1 MEPMKRLCSLALI
14 LALFLTGCGVGASE
28 LDEAM
33 AIREKLLKASGCS
46 FDAAVTADY
55 GDKIFGFRLRCQ
67 GDGAGNLT
75 FTVLEPES
83 IAGIS
88 GTVSGSSGAL
98 TFDGT
103 ALSFPLMADG
113 QVTPVTAP
121 WLFLKTL
128 RGGYITS
135 AGREGESLRMAI
147 GDSYQDDALHLDIW
161 AEEGTPTR
169 GEILY
174 DGRKILSVDVADFQF
189 LS

>member
-1 MEPMKRLCSLALI
+1 MKRLCSLAFVI
-14 LALFLTGCGVGASE
+14 VLFLTGCGAGASG

-33 AIREKLLKASGCS
+33 TLREKLLKASGCS
-46 FDAAVTADY
+46 FDAFVTADY
-55 GDKIFGFRLRCQ
+55 GDKLFSFRLSCQ

-88 GTVSGSSGAL
+88 GTVSSSGGAL
-98 TFDGT
+98 TFDDT

-121 WLFLKTL
+121 WLLMKTL
-128 RGGYITS
+128 RSGYISS
-135 AGREGESLRMAI
+135 AGREGETLRMVI
-147 GDSYQDDALHLDIW
+147 DDSYQDDALHLDIW
-161 AEEGTPTR
+161 AEDGTPVR

>member
-1 MEPMKRLCSLALI
+1 MKRLCSLALVFV
-14 LALFLTGCGVGASE
+14 LFLTGCGAGASE

-33 AIREKLLKASGCS
+33 ALREKLLKASGCS
-46 FDAAVTADY
+46 FDASVTADY
-55 GDKIFGFRLRCQ
+55 GDKLFSFRLRCQ
-67 GDGAGNLT
+67 GDSTGNLT
-75 FTVLEPES
+75 FSVLEPES

-88 GTVSGSSGAL
+88 GTVSSDGGAL

-103 ALSFPLMADG
+103 ALSFPMMADG

-121 WLFLKTL
+121 WLLLKTL
-128 RGGYITS
+128 RGGYLTS
-135 AGREGESLRMAI
+135 AGREENRLRMAI
-147 GDSYQDDALHLDIW
+147 DDSYRDDALHLDIW
-161 AEEGTPTR
+161 AEEGNPVR

>member
-1 MEPMKRLCSLALI
+1 MKRLCSLL
-14 LALFLTGCGVGASE
+14 LVVVLFLTGCGSGASE

-33 AIREKLLKASGCS
+33 ELREKLLKASGCA

-55 GDKIFGFRLRCQ
+55 GDKLFSFRLRCQ

-75 FTVLEPES
+75 FSVLEPES

-88 GTVSGSSGAL
+88 GTVSSGGGAL
-98 TFDGT
+98 TFDDT
-103 ALSFPLMADG
+103 ALSFPMMADG

-121 WLFLKTL
+121 WLLLKTL
-128 RGGYITS
+128 RSGYLTS
-135 AGREGESLRMAI
+135 AGLEGETLRMAI
-147 GDSYQDDALHLDIW
+147 DDSYQEDALHLDIW
-161 AEEGTPTR
+161 AEGEKITR
-169 GEILY
+169 GEFLY

>member
-1 MEPMKRLCSLALI
+1 MKRLLSLALI
-14 LALFLTGCGVGASE
+14 LLLLLTGCASGGSE

-33 AIREKLLKASGCS
+33 TIREKLLKAPGCS

-55 GDKIFGFRLRCQ
+55 GDKLFSFRLRCQ
-67 GDGAGNLT
+67 GDSRGDLT
-75 FTVLEPES
+75 FTVEEPES
-83 IAGIS
+83 IAGIT
-88 GTVSGSSGAL
+88 GTVAGDGGKL

-121 WLFLKTL
+121 WLLLKTL
-128 RGGYITS
+128 RGGYLTS
-135 AGREGESLRMAI
+135 AGQEGETLRMSI
-147 GDSYQDDALHLDIW
+147 DDSYQDDALHLDIW
-161 AEEGTPTR
+161 AEGGTPVR
-169 GEILY
+169 GEVLY